1 MKYVIAD
8 VHGDYEKYTKMLEL
22 IQFSEEDELY
32 VLGDVLDRGENGLKI
47 LQDMML
53 RPNVIPI
60 LGNHEYMASV
70 ALPWLLKEVTEEN
83 VESFEN
89 GEGEGLIDWI
99 RVGGTA
105 TIEEFTKLSRE
116 EQLDVLDYLMEFS
129 LYEIV
134 EAKDKEFV
142 LVHAGLHNFSKEKDL
157 DDYDLYELLFCK
169 PDYDKVY
176 FTDKYLVTGHT
187 VRKEVLIQNNH
198 IAIDCGCGYD
208 GRLACVCLD
217 TLQTFYV

>member
-32 VLGDVLDRGENGLKI
+32 VLGDVLDRGEHGLKI

-83 VESFEN
+83 LESFQS
-89 GEGEGLIDWI
+89 GDGEGLIDWI

-105 TIEEFTKLSRE
+105 TIEEFTKLSRG
-116 EQLDVLDYLMEFS
+116 EQLDVMDYLMEFS

-134 EAKDKEFV
+134 EANGKEFV
-142 LVHAGLHNFSKEKDL
+142 LVHAGLHNFSKEKNL

-176 FTDKYLVTGHT
+176 FPDKYLVTGHT
-187 VRKEVLIQNNH
+187 VRKEVLIKNNH
-198 IAIDCGCGYD
+198 IAIDCGCGHG
-208 GRLACVCLD
+208 GRLACICLD

>member
-1 MKYVIAD
+1 
-8 VHGDYEKYTKMLEL
+8 
-22 IQFSEEDELY
+22 
-32 VLGDVLDRGENGLKI
+32 
-47 LQDMML
+47 
-53 RPNVIPI
+53 
-60 LGNHEYMASV
+60 MASV

-83 VESFEN
+83 V
-89 GEGEGLIDWI
+89 EGEGLIDWI

-134 EAKDKEFV
+134 EARGKEFV

-169 PDYDKVY
+169 PDYGKVY
-176 FTDKYLVTGHT
+176 FSDKYLVTGHT
-187 VRKEVLIQNNH
+187 VTKEVLIKNNH

>member
-70 ALPWLLKEVTEEN
+70 ALPWLLKEVT
-83 VESFEN
+83 
-89 GEGEGLIDWI
+89 
-99 RVGGTA
+99 
-105 TIEEFTKLSRE
+105 
-116 EQLDVLDYLMEFS
+116 
-129 LYEIV
+129 
-134 EAKDKEFV
+134 
-142 LVHAGLHNFSKEKDL
+142 
-157 DDYDLYELLFCK
+157 
-169 PDYDKVY
+169 
-176 FTDKYLVTGHT
+176 
-187 VRKEVLIQNNH
+187 
-198 IAIDCGCGYD
+198 
-208 GRLACVCLD
+208 
-217 TLQTFYV
+217 

>member
-22 IQFSEEDELY
+22 IQFSEEVELY
-32 VLGDVLDRGENGLKI
+32 VLGDVLDRGENGLKN

-134 EAKDKEFV
+134 EAKGKEFV

-157 DDYDLYELLFCK
+157 DDYD
-169 PDYDKVY
+169 
-176 FTDKYLVTGHT
+176 
-187 VRKEVLIQNNH
+187 
-198 IAIDCGCGYD
+198 
-208 GRLACVCLD
+208 
-217 TLQTFYV
+217 

>member
-70 ALPWLLKEVTEEN
+70 ALP
-83 VESFEN
+83 
-89 GEGEGLIDWI
+89 
-99 RVGGTA
+99 
-105 TIEEFTKLSRE
+105 
-116 EQLDVLDYLMEFS
+116 
-129 LYEIV
+129 
-134 EAKDKEFV
+134 
-142 LVHAGLHNFSKEKDL
+142 
-157 DDYDLYELLFCK
+157 
-169 PDYDKVY
+169 
-176 FTDKYLVTGHT
+176 
-187 VRKEVLIQNNH
+187 
-198 IAIDCGCGYD
+198 
-208 GRLACVCLD
+208 
-217 TLQTFYV
+217 

>member
-8 VHGDYEKYTKMLEL
+8 IHGNYEKYTKMLEM

-32 VLGDVLDRGENGLKI
+32 VLGDVLDRGDQGLKI
-47 LQDMML
+47 LQDMMM

-70 ALPWLLKEVTEEN
+70 ALPWLLKEVTDEN
-83 VESFEN
+83 LESFES

-99 RVGGTA
+99 RVGGTS
-105 TIEEFTKLSRE
+105 TIEEFAKLSRE
-116 EQLDVLDYLMEFS
+116 EQLDVVDYLMEFA

-134 EAKDKEFV
+134 EANGKEFI
-142 LVHAGLHNFSKEKDL
+142 LVHAGLHNFSIEKEL

-169 PDYDKVY
+169 PDYDRVY
-176 FTDKYLVTGHT
+176 FPEKYLVTGHT
-187 VRKEVLIQNNH
+187 VREEILIKNNH
-198 IAIDCGCGYD
+198 IAIDCGCGYG
-208 GRLACVCLD
+208 GRLGCICLD